1 VETIKLFVLFIN
13 FVLFSTSRAYK
24 KSMFNSIGGAEVEST
39 DDET

>member
-1 VETIKLFVLFIN
+1 LFY
-13 FVLFSTSRAYK
+13 SAPAGYK